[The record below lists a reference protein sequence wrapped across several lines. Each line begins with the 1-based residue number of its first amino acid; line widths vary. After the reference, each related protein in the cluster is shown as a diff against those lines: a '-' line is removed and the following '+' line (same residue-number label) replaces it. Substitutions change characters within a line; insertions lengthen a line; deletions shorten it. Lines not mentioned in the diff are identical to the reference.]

1 MRKISDYEVKGK
13 TVLVR
18 ADLNC
23 PVEEGKIT
31 SHIRINAH
39 ARTIKNLSE
48 RGAKVVVLSHQGRKG
63 RDDFISLEQHAHI
76 LHDVIGRPVHFVD
89 DVVGKNAT
97 DSISRLEGGEILVL
111 DNVRNLHCETNH
123 PHGLGEITHH
133 LSHVAD
139 YFVLDAL
146 SVAHRKHS
154 SVVGF
159 CNKIPC
165 FAGEVLAEEVEAV
178 EKVKNG
184 TDVTFI
190 FGGSKVSDSFK
201 VMDQWLSDGRAK
213 EVLVGGALSVLLL
226 HANGH
231 DVSNSKDYLKNSSL
245 ESKVPDAKRMLEKF
259 DGKIV
264 LPVDVGVSVKKPRPD
279 TETIRLERVN
289 ADVDSIKGGQIWDI
303 GEKTV
308 ERYVQVIN
316 NSHYIVMNGP
326 LGVYEVDDFS
336 KGTRAVLEAIAKCDA
351 FSLLGGGHT
360 IAALERFNL
369 EKKHFGYVSLSGK
382 ALIAYLCGGELP
394 GIKAIEENNKKFD
407 L

>member
-13 TVLVR
+13 TILVR

-23 PVEEGKIT
+23 PLENGKIA

-48 RGAKVVVLSHQGRKG
+48 RGARVVVLSHQGRMG
-63 RDDFISLEQHAHI
+63 RDDFISLEQHAKI
-76 LHDVIGRPVHFVD
+76 LHDILGKPVHFVD

-97 DSISRLEGGEILVL
+97 GAISKLQDGEILVL

-123 PHGLGEITHH
+123 PHGMGEITHH
-133 LSHVAD
+133 LSPLSD

-159 CNKIPC
+159 CHSIPC
-165 FAGEVLAEEVEAV
+165 FAGEVLAEELEAV

-190 FGGSKVSDSFK
+190 FGGSKVTDSFK
-201 VMDQWLSDGRAK
+201 VMDKWLSDGRAK

-231 DVSNSKDYLKNSSL
+231 DVANSKDYLRNSSL

-264 LPVDVGVSVKKPRPD
+264 LPVDVGLSLKKTRQD
-279 TETIRLERVN
+279 AEGIRIERTDS
-289 ADVDSIKGGQIWDI
+289 DVDSIKGGQVWDI
-303 GEKTV
+303 GEKTIA
-308 ERYVQVIN
+308 RYVEVIN

-336 KGTRAVLEAIAKCDA
+336 KGTRSILEAIARCDA

-369 EKKHFGYVSLSGK
+369 ERKNFGYVSLSGK
-382 ALIAYLCGGELP
+382 ALISYLCGEELP
-394 GIKAIEENNKKFD
+394 GLKAIEENTKKFD

>member
-13 TVLVR
+13 TILVR

-23 PVEEGKIT
+23 PVEDGKIT
-31 SHIRINAH
+31 SHIRIDAH
-39 ARTIKNLSE
+39 ARTIKNLSD

-63 RDDFISLEQHAHI
+63 REDFISLEQHARI
-76 LHDVIGRPVHFVD
+76 LHHVLGRQVHYVD

-97 DSISRLEGGEILVL
+97 DAVLKLQEGEILML

-123 PHGLGEITHH
+123 PHGMGEITHH
-133 LSHVAD
+133 LSPLSD

-146 SVAHRKHS
+146 SVAHRRHS

-165 FAGEVLAEEVEAV
+165 FAGEVLAEELEAV
-178 EKVKNG
+178 EKVRNG
-184 TDVTFI
+184 TDVTFV

-226 HANGH
+226 HASGH
-231 DVSNSKDYLKNSSL
+231 DVANSKEYLSNSSL
-245 ESKVPDAKRMLEKF
+245 ESKVPDAKRMLDKF

-264 LPVDVGVSVKKPRPD
+264 LPVDVGVSVKKERQD
-279 TETIRLERVN
+279 SEGMRLERKEAEVG
-289 ADVDSIKGGQIWDI
+289 AISGGQVWDI
-303 GEKTV
+303 GEKTI

-326 LGVYEVDDFS
+326 VGVYEVDDFS
-336 KGTRAVLEAIAKCDA
+336 KGTKALLEAIARCDA

-360 IAALERFNL
+360 LAALERFSID
-369 EKKHFGYVSLSGK
+369 KKHFGYVSLSGK
-382 ALIAYLCGGELP
+382 ALIAYLCGDELP
-394 GIKAIEENNKKFD
+394 GLKAIEENSKKFD